1 MAVVING
8 SGTVTGLSVG
18 GLPDGTVDSDTLAT
32 DSVVAAKL
40 GTNAVTADALKS
52 DAIAALDLPIGS
64 VLQVQ
69 NFAITNDQ
77 TLANTT
83 EVTLTDWDF
92 TITKVANNSKILCFF
107 KFYAYYGSS
116 PTYCWIRALANGSNV
131 TSASGW
137 NSSIWTN
144 SSLAFTFSNGAHQQ
158 ENGMFYDTTNASS
171 VNFTFKVDQQNT
183 GNLEFWGAG
192 SHQFTF
198 MEIAV

>member
-1 MAVVING
+1 MPTEI
-8 SGTVTGLSVG
+8 SGATGVNKVQTG
-18 GLPDGTVDSDTLAT
+18 
-32 DSVVAAKL
+32 
-40 GTNAVTADALKS
+40 
-52 DAIAALDLPIGS
+52 AIETGDLPAGS
-64 VLQVQ
+64 ILQVQ

-92 TITKVANNSKILCFF
+92 TITKVANNSKIVCFF
-107 KFYAYYGSS
+107 KFYAYYASS

-137 NSSIWTN
+137 NGAIWTN